1 MTEHQPIEHLDFNPT
16 YTCEVKWAKLGHTS
30 EATAC
35 EGMAEFIATF
45 EDLHHYS
52 QGRRL
57 ACGNCVRVMGEQDFL
72 IDAERI

>member
-16 YTCEVKWAKLGHTS
+16 YTCEVKWAALGNAQHPS
-30 EATAC
+30 AC
-35 EGMAEFIATF
+35 DSVAEYVATF

-57 ACGNCVRVMGEQDFL
+57 ACSECVRVMGEQDYL